1 MKSLQGI
8 SAPLSKE
15 PKSVGLDLGVRNL
28 QVGTLCTV
36 YVQCPGG
43 GAESSALL
51 AGALPP
57 SPMPRLPQLG
67 SRGQR
72 FFASFVYQGSPGT

>member
-1 MKSLQGI
+1 M
-8 SAPLSKE
+8 
-15 PKSVGLDLGVRNL
+15 GLDLGVRNL

-72 FFASFVYQGSPGT
+72 FFASFVLSRQSWHLKQCLAHCSCSVLED